1 MSWFYTRAGFRG
13 RLIPVVIEEDNR
25 IASTNIEHVGR
36 QYLTAHLLT
45 TVHNASELPD

>member
-1 MSWFYTRAGFRG
+1 VVLYSG
-13 RLIPVVIEEDNR
+13 RVSGKADPYCLW
-25 IASTNIEHVGR
+25 STNIEHVGR